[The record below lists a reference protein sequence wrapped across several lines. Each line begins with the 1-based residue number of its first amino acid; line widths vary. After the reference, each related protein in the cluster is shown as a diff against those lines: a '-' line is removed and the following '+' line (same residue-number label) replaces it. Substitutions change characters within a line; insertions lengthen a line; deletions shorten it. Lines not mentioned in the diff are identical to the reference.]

1 MKLIFIHG
9 RAQGGYDPE
18 ALKKLWTETLEQG
31 LVYNQLKLPEGL
43 QIEFPYYGDRLD
55 EMVAEAKKA
64 KPKPTQATRSNAD
77 TLEDQDELAFL
88 QDYLIEIVGKA
99 DLSRG
104 DQQELMN
111 KLKKERGILNWEIVQ
126 NILEDL
132 DKKGIG
138 GNWVIKT
145 VTRDVFAYLTIPSI
159 KTEINEIV
167 QKKFDQT
174 PCVVV
179 GHSMGSIVSY
189 LILRDNPQ
197 YSVKKLIT
205 VGSPLGVKSVQ
216 KFLGRPLVMPA
227 CIQSREW
234 FNAYD
239 ERDFVALFPLDKEY
253 FNIQP
258 PITNLREIN
267 NQTKNRHGIDGYL
280 NDPIV
285 AKTIYDALI
294 SIS

>member
-31 LVYNQLKLPEGL
+31 LAYNKLKLPEGL

-55 EMVAEAKKA
+55 ELVAAAKKA
-64 KPKPTQATRSNAD
+64 KSKSAQPTRSNETAI
-77 TLEDQDELAFL
+77 EDQEELEFL
-88 QDYLIEIVGKA
+88 QDYLIEIVEQA
-99 DLSRG
+99 ELSRA
-104 DQQELMN
+104 DQQALMN
-111 KLKKERGILNWEIVQ
+111 KLKKERGILNWEVIQ
-126 NILEDL
+126 NILETL

-145 VTRDVFAYLTIPSI
+145 VTRDVFAYLTTPSI
-159 KTEINEIV
+159 KTEINGIV
-167 QKKFDQT
+167 QAKFDQT

-179 GHSMGSIVSY
+179 GHSLGSIVSY
-189 LILRDNPQ
+189 LILKENPQ

-216 KFLGRPLVMPA
+216 KFLGRPLLMPA

-258 PITNLREIN
+258 PIINLREIN
-267 NQTKNRHGIDGYL
+267 NQTPNRHGIDGYL

-285 AKTIYDALI
+285 AKTIYDALN
-294 SIS
+294 SIT